1 MIHFTVP
8 SKFSVPG
15 GKVVAALAGAALLL
29 AAPVQAEDSVRY
41 EAKPGSKVRI
51 EGTSTIHDWTMDG
64 QIIGGFLEVP
74 AGVVLDQAQAA
85 VSGVSGG
92 KLNAHAESSIPI
104 RSMKSAHKGM
114 DEVMQ
119 QAMNAA
125 EHPKIQY
132 RLSEMTLK
140 EPHAAGTPFQFDT
153 KGELVMNGVTNK
165 INLPVSIE
173 NVDKARLK
181 VIGAI
186 PLKMSAFNIKPPAP
200 KIALGAI
207 STGDDVKISFEWV
220 VALPEK
226 AADSK

>member
-1 MIHFTVP
+1 MFNFMVR
-8 SKFSVPG
+8 SKFSIFGVNA
-15 GKVVAALAGAALLL
+15 VAALAGAVLIL
-29 AAPVQAEDSVRY
+29 AAPVQAQKAVRY

-64 QIIGGFLEVP
+64 QIIGGYLEVP
-74 AGVVLDQAQAA
+74 AGVVLDQTQAA
-85 VSGVSGG
+85 VTGVTGG
-92 KLNAHAESSIPI
+92 KLNAHVESSIPI
-104 RSMKSAHKGM
+104 RSIKSTHKGM

-132 RLSEMTLK
+132 RLGEMTLK

-153 KGELVMNGVTNK
+153 KGELVINGTTNQ
-165 INLPVSIE
+165 ISLPVSIE
-173 NVDKARLK
+173 NVDKTKLK

-186 PLKMSAFNIKPPAP
+186 PLKMSDFKIKPPAP

-207 STGDDVKISFEWV
+207 STGDEVKINFEWL
-220 VALPEK
+220 VALPE
-226 AADSK
+226 